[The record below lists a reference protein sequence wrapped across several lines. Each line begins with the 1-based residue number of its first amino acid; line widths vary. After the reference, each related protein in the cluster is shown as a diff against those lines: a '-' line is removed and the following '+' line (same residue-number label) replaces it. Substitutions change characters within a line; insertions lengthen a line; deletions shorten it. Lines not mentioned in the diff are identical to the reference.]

1 MFIWKNGRK
10 EEEME
15 GYIIIFFLF
24 DNFHHKAKYKKNIYI
39 EDLSLIF

>member
-1 MFIWKNGRK
+1 MEKIGGK

-24 DNFHHKAKYKKNIYI
+24 DNFHHKAKYKKKI